1 MIQKI
6 KIIKTLIIIFSLSL
20 SFSANAQTVEEIIK
34 GRKAMF
40 SENYQNAKK
49 ISILLKSKRIEEA
62 KPLMKKISD
71 NYIKLLDYFPEN
83 AKEGF
88 KTGALPSIWENKD
101 EFNALMK
108 KASDDM
114 IKLAKAIDTAEDLRE
129 NVYVRE
135 SLETSQLSAKSGTR
149 FRSVSKET
157 NPPKISTTMA
167 ADVVS
172 EVRCGSKVGGSA
184 HNLLNTPPAS
194 ISEPTDASAIVLISD
209 FSLGTEEDI
218 GDVDSDEEMAP
229 S

>member
-1 MIQKI
+1 MKQKI
-6 KIIKTLIIIFSLSL
+6 KIIQTIIFIFLI
-20 SFSANAQTVEEIIK
+20 SFPFYANAMTVEEIIK

-114 IKLAKAIDTAEDLRE
+114 IKLAKAIETAEDLRAVQKE
-129 NVYVRE
+129 LMWSNCTACH
-135 SLETSQLSAKSGTR
+135 SR
-149 FRSVSKET
+149 FR
-157 NPPKISTTMA
+157 
-167 ADVVS
+167 
-172 EVRCGSKVGGSA
+172 
-184 HNLLNTPPAS
+184 
-194 ISEPTDASAIVLISD
+194 
-209 FSLGTEEDI
+209 
-218 GDVDSDEEMAP
+218 AP
-229 S
+229 H